1 MITEGG
7 PNKSVVKLDGVAKI
21 NGARQSSRHSTHGP
35 TLGHFFCTRSMGRM
49 ETKSVDIILLLGLS
63 YTLEEI
69 WNQSWLH
76 YSAGWGGWDRDIY
89 YQK

>member
-35 TLGHFFCTRSMGRM
+35 TLGHFFCTRSIGGM
-49 ETKSVDIILLLGLS
+49 ETKSFNIIS
-63 YTLEEI
+63 QNLEEI
-69 WNQSWLH
+69 CNQPWLQ
-76 YSAGWGGWDRDIY
+76 YSAGWGGWDIDIY